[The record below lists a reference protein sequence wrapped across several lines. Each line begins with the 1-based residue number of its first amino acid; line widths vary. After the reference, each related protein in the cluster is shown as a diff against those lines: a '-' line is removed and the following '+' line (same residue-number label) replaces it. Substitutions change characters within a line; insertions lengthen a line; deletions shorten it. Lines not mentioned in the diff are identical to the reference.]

1 MEVLRIASLE
11 IGHSGTARGAAT
23 PRTEVHKDNNQ
34 RANKESKKGGHLTV
48 NGSRDLLETQR
59 IHPEKQVIKVLCVE
73 TEYCARRKLKWM
85 S

>member
-11 IGHSGTARGAAT
+11 IEHSGTARGAAT

-34 RANKESKKGGHLTV
+34 QVNKESEKSSHLTV

-73 TEYCARRKLKWM
+73 TEYWARRKLKWM